1 MSTERSGGEE
11 GTLVKL
17 LCERERWVRLG
28 REEKVASPRL
38 EIWGARRKVA
48 RRKVA
53 GRNRKRCLSKN
64 QRYPHL
70 TSVEEKGGEKLQ
82 P

>member
-1 MSTERSGGEE
+1 M
-11 GTLVKL
+11 VKL

-38 EIWGARRKVA
+38 EIWGASRKVA
-48 RRKVA
+48 R
-53 GRNRKRCLSKN
+53 RNRKRCLSKN